1 MFCSCIFHSNFLNSK
16 LSRIHLHGAIFFVNQ
31 IVLFMRG
38 NSTHGTNKMVP
49 LNKSSTYSGLHV
61 KNNLLKQIQGISG
74 NGSAYQKFHLTVVP
88 LVESQLYFLQL
99 FMWYCIH
106 ELVVLVFFMKKPMYF
121 FLLIFFQ
128 YVLIRLLICVLC
140 NWIGSYLTWV
150 LTLPLLSAF
159 FSIWLIFSLY

>member
-1 MFCSCIFHSNFLNSK
+1 MFCCCIFHSNFLNSK
-16 LSRIHLHGAIFFVNQ
+16 LSRIHLHEVNFFANQ
-31 IVLFMRG
+31 IVLFMRD
-38 NSTHGTNKMVP
+38 NSTHRTNKMVP

-88 LVESQLYFLQL
+88 LVKSQLYFLQL

-106 ELVVLVFFMKKPMYF
+106 KLVVLVFFMKKFMSF

-128 YVLIRLLICVLC
+128 YVLIHLLICVLC
-140 NWIGSYLTWV
+140 NWIGSHLTRV
-150 LTLPLLSAF
+150 LT
-159 FSIWLIFSLY
+159 